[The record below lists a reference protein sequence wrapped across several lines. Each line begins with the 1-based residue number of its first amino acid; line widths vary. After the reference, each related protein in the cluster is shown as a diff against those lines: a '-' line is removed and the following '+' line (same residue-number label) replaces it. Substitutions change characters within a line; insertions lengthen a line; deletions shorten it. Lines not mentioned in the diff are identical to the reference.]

1 MEACWPPF
9 LFHVIASGGRKAP
22 RGNLLYKWLI
32 RIDKQILFT
41 GDCFGHTC
49 PGVSAG
55 DNLPRNDIF
64 SICGYNSPAM
74 DSKTLHVLE
83 YPKILKRL
91 KAYCDFSASMELA
104 RALEP
109 TDSYDLALAR
119 LAETTEARRLF
130 SVQDIG
136 IGGAHDIRP
145 AADLAARGGVLD
157 PQQLLDVK
165 STLISCREIKKSLE
179 RKTDEYPRLAGLAAG
194 LPESHGIVDAITRV
208 LSERGE
214 VLDSASPKLGTLRRE
229 IKIAH
234 DRLMSRLQRYLTESA
249 NKLQESIITQRD
261 GRYVIPLR
269 AEFKGQ
275 IKAVIHDQSSSG
287 ATLFVEPLP
296 VVELNNTMRELQ
308 LQERDE
314 ERRILFELSAQ
325 IGGHR
330 EELTYGVENLA
341 MLDLIF
347 AKAKYAEELKAS
359 EPVLSQRPNVKRQK
373 VSNKGDAIES
383 SDVQRSTFDVP
394 HIKLIHARH
403 PLLEPA
409 TVVPIDV
416 DPKPGTRAI
425 VITGPNTGGK
435 TVSLKTVGLLA
446 LMAQS
451 GLHVPAQSGSELPCF
466 HAVYADIGDEQSI
479 EQSLSTF
486 SGHITNIIH
495 ILKQIDHRSLVI
507 FDELGAGTDPQEGA
521 ALARAILSH
530 LLETGCTVLVATHYP
545 ELKTFAHSTDGVVN
559 ASLEFDIQTLRPT
572 FHLTIGLPGR
582 SNALLIAQR
591 LGLSQPIIDTAK
603 GEINPEDLRAD
614 KLLDDIRKERN
625 RTSRERQKLE
635 KARDKLESQTK
646 EIEKRL
652 DKIEDER
659 REVLAKAR
667 AEGELEVAVL
677 RKNIDS
683 LKSQLKKAKQP
694 LEVLKAIEEKVE
706 TMEEKIEAPVERQ
719 TSNVIRPP
727 SLITRHSSLQ
737 LGERVLVSTLNAD
750 GVVTALGESD
760 AEVQIGS
767 LRVRARLV
775 DLVRKS
781 SESVISEQSSV
792 TRHPSHVTSSPA
804 VSSPG
809 LELNLRGKLVD
820 EGLDELER
828 YLERAFSAGL
838 LFVRIVHG
846 KGTGRMREAVRN
858 ALKSS
863 PYVSS
868 FEEPKDTEG
877 GAGVTVAKMAK

>member
-1 MEACWPPF
+1 
-9 LFHVIASGGRKAP
+9 
-22 RGNLLYKWLI
+22 
-32 RIDKQILFT
+32 
-41 GDCFGHTC
+41 
-49 PGVSAG
+49 
-55 DNLPRNDIF
+55 
-64 SICGYNSPAM
+64 M

-83 YPKILKRL
+83 YPKILERL
-91 KAYCDFSASMELA
+91 KGYCDFSASMELA
-104 RALEP
+104 LALEP

-119 LAETTEARRLF
+119 LAETSEARRLF
-130 SVQDIG
+130 AVQDIS

-165 STLISCREIKKSLE
+165 STLISCREIKRSLE

-194 LPESHGIVDAITRV
+194 LPDPHGIVDAITRI
-208 LSERGE
+208 LSDRGE
-214 VLDSASPKLGTLRRE
+214 VLDSASVKLGTLRRE

-249 NKLQESIITQRD
+249 NKLQEPIITQRD

-275 IKAVIHDQSSSG
+275 IKAVVHDQSSSG

-296 VVELNNTMRELQ
+296 IVELNNSMRELQ

-314 ERRILFELSAQ
+314 ERRILHELSVQ
-325 IGGHR
+325 IGDHHQ
-330 EELTYGVENLA
+330 ELKYGVENLA

-359 EPVLSQRPNVKRQK
+359 EPVLSPRSNVKRQK
-373 VSNKGDAIES
+373 SSNKEEA
-383 SDVQRSTFDVP
+383 SDVQPSTLDVS
-394 HIKLIHARH
+394 HIRLLHARH
-403 PLLEPA
+403 PLLDSA

-435 TVSLKTVGLLA
+435 TVSLKTVGLFA

-451 GLHVPAQSGSELPCF
+451 GLHIPAQSGSELPCF

-486 SGHITNIIH
+486 SGHITNIIR
-495 ILKQIDHRSLVI
+495 ILKYIDHRSLVI

-521 ALARAILSH
+521 ALARAILTH
-530 LLETGCTVLVATHYP
+530 LLETGCTILVATHYP

-559 ASLEFDIQTLRPT
+559 ASLEFDIKTLRPT
-572 FHLTIGLPGR
+572 YHLTIGLPGR

-591 LGLSQPIIDTAK
+591 LGLPQPIIDSAK

-635 KARDKLESQTK
+635 KARDKLEAQTK

-652 DKIEDER
+652 EKIEDER

-694 LEVLKAIEEKVE
+694 LEAIRTIEEKIEKMEEKVE
-706 TMEEKIEAPVERQ
+706 QPVERKSEP
-719 TSNVIRPP
+719 TSRTSQSSVISNQ
-727 SLITRHSSLQ
+727 SLK
-737 LGERVLVSTLNAD
+737 LGERVAVSTLNAE

-781 SESVISEQSSV
+781 SESVVSDQSTVDSKQKAEGGAR
-792 TRHPSHVTSSPA
+792 TALSGA
-804 VSSPG
+804 KSPG

-820 EGLDELER
+820 EGLDELEK
-828 YLERAFSAGL
+828 YLERAYSAGL

-863 PYVSS
+863 SYVAS
-868 FEEPKDTEG
+868 FEEPKDNEG

>member
-1 MEACWPPF
+1 MNRTSVRFYA
-9 LFHVIASGGRKAP
+9 
-22 RGNLLYKWLI
+22 
-32 RIDKQILFT
+32 
-41 GDCFGHTC
+41 
-49 PGVSAG
+49 
-55 DNLPRNDIF
+55 DNLPAFLFTFTPYILFIR
-64 SICGYNSPAM
+64 GYNSSPM
-74 DSKTLHVLE
+74 DAKSLQVLE
-83 YPKILKRL
+83 YPKIRERL
-91 KAYCDFSASMELA
+91 RAFCDFSASMELA
-104 RALEP
+104 RDLEP

-130 SVQDIG
+130 SVADIG

-145 AADLAARGGVLD
+145 AVDLAARGGALD

-179 RKTDEYPRLAGLAAG
+179 RKTDEYPRLAQLAAG
-194 LPESHGIVDAITRV
+194 LPETHGIVDAITRV
-208 LSERGE
+208 LSDRGE
-214 VLDSASPKLGTLRRE
+214 VLDSASPKLATLRRE

-234 DRLMSRLQRYLTESA
+234 DRLMSRLQKYLTEA
-249 NKLQESIITQRD
+249 GNKLQEPIITQRD

-296 VVELNNTMRELQ
+296 VVELNNTVRELE
-308 LQERDE
+308 LKARDE
-314 ERRILFELSAQ
+314 ERRILHELSVQ
-325 IGGHR
+325 IGEHAA
-330 EELTYGVENLA
+330 EFKYGVENLA
-341 MLDLIF
+341 MLDLVL

-359 EPVLSQRPNVKRQK
+359 EPFLRKDEGRRMKDERGKKKVISDQSSVGDGQSSIANRQSQ
-373 VSNKGDAIES
+373 
-383 SDVQRSTFDVP
+383 
-394 HIKLIHARH
+394 IKLIHARH
-403 PLLEPA
+403 PLLDPQ

-451 GLHVPAQSGSELPCF
+451 GLHIPAQSGSELPLF
-466 HAVYADIGDEQSI
+466 HDVFADIGDEQSI

-486 SGHITNIIH
+486 SGHITNIIR
-495 ILKQIDHRSLVI
+495 ILKQIDERSLVI

-521 ALARAILSH
+521 ALARAILNH
-530 LLETGCTVLVATHYP
+530 LLESGCTTLVATHYP
-545 ELKTFAHSTDGVVN
+545 ELKTFAHSTDAVVN
-559 ASLEFDIQTLRPT
+559 ASLEFDIKTLRPT
-572 FHLTIGLPGR
+572 YHLTIGLPGR

-591 LGLSQPIIDTAK
+591 LGLPQPIIDSAK
-603 GEINPEDLRAD
+603 GEISPDDLRAD

-625 RTSRERQKLE
+625 RASREREKLE
-635 KARDKLESQTK
+635 KARARLEAQTK
-646 EIEKRL
+646 ELEKRL
-652 DKIEDER
+652 EKIEDER

-667 AEGELEVAVL
+667 AEGELEVAIL
-677 RKNIDS
+677 KKNIES

-694 LEVLKAIEEKVE
+694 LEALKAIEEKVE
-706 TMEEKIEAPVERQ
+706 KIEEKVERPVERQ
-719 TSNVIRPP
+719 TSKVESP
-727 SLITRHSSLQ
+727 SGAVK
-737 LGERVLVSTLNAD
+737 LGERVTVGTLNAE

-767 LRVRARLV
+767 LRVRARMSE
-775 DLVRKS
+775 LVRKS
-781 SESVISEQSSV
+781 GYESKVESQKSNDL
-792 TRHPSHVTSSPA
+792 RPA
-804 VSSPG
+804 TFDSGKSPG

-828 YLERAFSAGL
+828 YLERAYSAGL

-846 KGTGRMREAVRN
+846 KGTGKMREAVRN
-858 ALKSS
+858 ALKDS
-863 PYVSS
+863 PYVVS
-868 FEEPKDTEG
+868 FEEPKDNEG